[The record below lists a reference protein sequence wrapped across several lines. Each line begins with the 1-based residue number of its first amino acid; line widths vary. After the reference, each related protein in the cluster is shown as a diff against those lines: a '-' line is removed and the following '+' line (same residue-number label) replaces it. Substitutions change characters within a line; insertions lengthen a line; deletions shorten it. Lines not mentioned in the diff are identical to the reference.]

1 MPPGVTASASGGASS
16 DHGGSDAG
24 SMTSS
29 SHQSSYHQQAQ
40 QQRPPVPPATRR
52 SARKGSK
59 SESAGDDTAP
69 EQGSASTATSNSK
82 TFKEPDNA
90 VIEDTKPV
98 YGDPPLLRHLKRTN
112 ANLKDLRTMAEQ
124 GIVVP
129 GSENSKDEG
138 DPANPPAL
146 EVSKSWKATSSWE
159 QKQSAVPIEMT
170 DQTICCTC
178 KKSKCLKLYCQC
190 FASKAMCGPAC
201 RCMMCHNNPTKE
213 KERTEAIR
221 LILQRNPSAF
231 EDKFAKSTGSN
242 KKGDNAKGHKIG
254 CKCRKSACLKKY
266 CECYHAG
273 AKCSSNCRCTDCKNT
288 PDGSVNNPTA
298 GSSMAVS
305 INPNAYARRMDYLPE
320 MVPGHGHAQPG
331 KYGVPVVTN
340 DPAAAMAPGAYAA
353 SVRKSTTQ
361 QSPGNIRKF
370 AVASD
375 FPTTDTP
382 SKGTGKPKAS
392 PGDPRA
398 MEDAAFNLV
407 RFCLISYYS
416 TFANSI
422 AYLYSHFSPSL
433 FNSLQA
439 FLKGASPA
447 RKEKKTAQIPDISAM
462 PSLTS
467 SEEVYESHAGAA
479 PATSADA
486 SAGAKSVSDVI
497 SPNSERK
504 VGNAVDLLLAAS
516 ALTDLTGSTGAKPPA
531 SPPKQGKKDVIGM
544 SDQPETPQRYARQ
557 SSNSS
562 IARASPKRKNSFGSD
577 CPTPKRQS
585 SFGSQDAAMHSPDAR
600 ANQRKN
606 IRDIETATS
615 TDAAMLLVGSHSSEA
630 DQDSAVGGPTVMP
643 PYTPPIPP
651 KTKKTRMG
659 TVGRSGARNVPPN
672 PPTDPNAFDSASRPS
687 KSLSDGSEDGSS
699 QGSPGSNGD
708 SSDNQEDSN
717 TAGVFRD
724 RAATPPGRAPS
735 DVLTPVSSRIVGL
748 RQLHVNDSTDGG
760 VVTGESIGMDLEGEV
775 KVTKI

>member
-1 MPPGVTASASGGASS
+1 MPRPVSSTYVEDKVRQKQEQESEQAMKDEPSEDMPPLAAQQTAQQPQPPQQQYEYPPGPYPGQVPHGPPPPHGYPPMAYAQSADQQQQQYAAAQQAEVQAQAAGGYFVSQSEYAALQQLRAQQAQAAAAQGQQPSIDRTGSYEQRSSPALSATAAAHQAAAAAHHHHHHAAAAAHAAAGYPPPPAIGPSSSFGGAPAAYYPHQHPHVAASMSRSFSAGSSGEMQPQQPPQALVPEGHPGAYPEHYPQHPHHPQYVAGPPPQYVAGPPGAYPGQQPYGVMPPGVTASASGGASS

-90 VIEDTKPV
+90 VIEDSKPV

-138 DPANPPAL
+138 DLADPPAL

-201 RCMMCHNNPTKE
+201 RCMMCHNNPNQE

-416 TFANSI
+416 IFAHI
-422 AYLYSHFSPSL
+422 CHLYFIPILTYLC
-433 FNSLQA
+433 
-439 FLKGASPA
+439 
-447 RKEKKTAQIPDISAM
+447 
-462 PSLTS
+462 
-467 SEEVYESHAGAA
+467 
-479 PATSADA
+479 
-486 SAGAKSVSDVI
+486 
-497 SPNSERK
+497 
-504 VGNAVDLLLAAS
+504 
-516 ALTDLTGSTGAKPPA
+516 PP
-531 SPPKQGKKDVIGM
+531 
-544 SDQPETPQRYARQ
+544 
-557 SSNSS
+557 
-562 IARASPKRKNSFGSD
+562 
-577 CPTPKRQS
+577 
-585 SFGSQDAAMHSPDAR
+585 
-600 ANQRKN
+600 
-606 IRDIETATS
+606 
-615 TDAAMLLVGSHSSEA
+615 L
-630 DQDSAVGGPTVMP
+630 
-643 PYTPPIPP
+643 
-651 KTKKTRMG
+651 
-659 TVGRSGARNVPPN
+659 
-672 PPTDPNAFDSASRPS
+672 
-687 KSLSDGSEDGSS
+687 
-699 QGSPGSNGD
+699 
-708 SSDNQEDSN
+708 
-717 TAGVFRD
+717 
-724 RAATPPGRAPS
+724 
-735 DVLTPVSSRIVGL
+735 
-748 RQLHVNDSTDGG
+748 
-760 VVTGESIGMDLEGEV
+760 
-775 KVTKI
+775 